1 LFARRW
7 ILKEESMVG
16 NRSITGLLV
25 RAAAFA
31 GLLGTVGSVSA
42 WAQDTRPGIA
52 VLSFENG
59 GSYGKD
65 KEDFEALR
73 KGIAAMLISELA
85 QNPAVRLVDRAETQ
99 RLLDEQGMA
108 VSERVDRETAAKIGK
123 LVGARYMITG
133 SFIDLYGDF
142 RVDARIINVETG
154 EIIKVVRSDPKLHDR
169 KDMYRMIQ
177 SVAERVMADAK
188 LPPLPAG
195 TAARTP
201 VPTEALAFFSR
212 ALLYQDRGDKAKAV
226 EYYRKALDVFPAYA
240 EASEGLRKA
249 QGS

>member
-1 LFARRW
+1 MTRTIRTAAVAALLAMFATAP
-7 ILKEESMVG
+7 VHG
-16 NRSITGLLV
+16 
-25 RAAAFA
+25 
-31 GLLGTVGSVSA
+31 
-42 WAQDTRPGIA
+42 QDARPGVA

-65 KEDFEALR
+65 KEDFDALR

-85 QNPAVRLVDRAETQ
+85 QNPNVRLVDRSDVQ
-99 RLLDEQGMA
+99 RLLDEQGAA
-108 VSERVDRETAAKIGK
+108 VAERVDLETATKIGK
-123 LVGARYMITG
+123 QLNARYMIAG

-154 EIIKVVRSDPKLHDR
+154 EIIKVVRSDPKLRDR
-169 KDMYRMIQ
+169 RDMARMIQ
-177 SVAERVMADAK
+177 SVAERITVEAK

-195 TAARTP
+195 TAPRPA

-226 EYYRKALDVFPAYA
+226 EYYQKALGVFPGYR
-240 EASEGLRKA
+240 EASEGLKKA
-249 QGS
+249 RGS

>member
-1 LFARRW
+1 MRFTEMNPRPML
-7 ILKEESMVG
+7 
-16 NRSITGLLV
+16 
-25 RAAAFA
+25 RAAVAALTLLA
-31 GLLGTVGSVSA
+31 GTAAAA
-42 WAQDTRPGIA
+42 WGQESRPGIA

-85 QNPAVRLVDRAETQ
+85 QNRNVRLVDRGEIQ
-99 RLLDEQGMA
+99 RLLDEQGLA
-108 VSERVDRETAAKIGK
+108 VAERVDRETAAKIGK
-123 LVGARYMITG
+123 LVGARYMIAG

-142 RVDARIINVETG
+142 RVDARIIDVETG
-154 EIIKVVRSDPKLHDR
+154 EILKVVRSDPKLHDR
-169 KDMYRMIQ
+169 RDMSRMIQ
-177 SVAERVMADAK
+177 SVAERIMVDAK

-195 TAARTP
+195 TAARAT
-201 VPTEALAFFSR
+201 VPTEALALFSR

-226 EYYRKALDVFPAYA
+226 EYYQKALAVFPAYT

-249 QGS
+249 RGS